1 MSGRRGGIKQKVNSE
16 NLYHPSKKPKSTRQE
31 PHHLR
36 SKSNQANQSS
46 SKLESDIE
54 LSDMSLEQQQ
64 QPQPAQDEI
73 QQQQPQL
80 VQPDFTAL
88 LTMMVQS
95 QEVDR
100 QMRRAELT
108 LEKEKLALVQEQ
120 LKDKQAK
127 EETER
132 KVKEVEQEK
141 LDAQRMEER
150 NQLMSIAAKD
160 LENREQAKRD
170 SFIERIPY
178 MKEGQDVELRQSVEV
193 ELNQHAIPL
202 AMWKKAVTSKL
213 TPKIKNCV
221 LDTLMSPTAT
231 YEDLKAR
238 IFKRAGKSIN
248 EIGSKLF
255 DTLVKDSQG
264 RKHRETIQQITQLLK
279 RFFFEDSNKTEIL
292 TRLAAALLRTTLSVR
307 QQDLLD
313 TKTPNSFD
321 ALADFCDRI
330 DSMEATRRLDRGNEG
345 HGPRQQQRY
354 QQHQRKWCSQ
364 CRRNNHNT
372 AECRFLNSISPAK
385 PSGSKVICYNCQEP
399 GHTRPDCPKRNQ
411 PKKDLGERKES
422 YNLKLPKS
430 DKVERKV
437 NFTTSQDKPKFV
449 SGMVNGE
456 VCNVLLDSG
465 ADIAVI
471 PDYLVEPN
479 QLLQEFYLVRGIHG
493 HLIYRQ
499 KRLRNQ

>member
-1 MSGRRGGIKQKVNSE
+1 
-16 NLYHPSKKPKSTRQE
+16 
-31 PHHLR
+31 
-36 SKSNQANQSS
+36 
-46 SKLESDIE
+46 
-54 LSDMSLEQQQ
+54 MSLEQQQ

-95 QEVDR
+95 QEADR

-108 LEKEKLALVQEQ
+108 LEKEKPALVQEQ

-127 EETER
+127 EETEK

-170 SFIERIPY
+170 RLIERIPY
-178 MKEGQDVELRQSVEV
+178 MKEGQDVELYLQSVEV

-202 AMWKKAVTSKL
+202 AMWKKAVSSRL

-264 RKHRETIQQITQLLK
+264 RKHRETIQQITHELLK

-292 TRLAAALLRTTLSVR
+292 TRLAAALLRTTLSVS

-354 QQHQRKWCSQ
+354 QQHQSKWCFH
-364 CRRNNHNT
+364 CHRNNHNS

-385 PSGSKVICYNCQEP
+385 PSGSKVMLQLP
-399 GHTRPDCPKRNQ
+399 RTRTH
-411 PKKDLGERKES
+411 S
-422 YNLKLPKS
+422 S
-430 DKVERKV
+430 
-437 NFTTSQDKPKFV
+437 
-449 SGMVNGE
+449 
-456 VCNVLLDSG
+456 
-465 ADIAVI
+465 
-471 PDYLVEPN
+471 
-479 QLLQEFYLVRGIHG
+479 
-493 HLIYRQ
+493 
-499 KRLRNQ
+499 